1 MAGRG
6 RGKGRGQMTFNV
18 EVVGIGKGD
27 TLPPPTLQPPPLFP
41 SMDYKP
47 VPLLMGEEVEYMLAL
62 KQELRGAM
70 KNLPYF
76 VKPAAPK
83 KDVERYSD
91 KYQTSGPID
100 NAIDWN
106 PDWKRLPKE
115 LKIRVRKVQK
125 ERASVILPKHKQR
138 LPLDK
143 EEIIK
148 KLETLEKKEEE
159 VTSDEEEEKKKEEE
173 EEKEEEDD
181 YDEEE
186 HEEELPWQQTGS
198 LQLSSW
204 DETDY
209 IMSYFDNGEE
219 FGGDSDDNM
228 DEAVY

>member
-6 RGKGRGQMTFNV
+6 RGRGQMTFNV

-27 TLPPPTLQPPPLFP
+27 ALPPPTLQPPPLFP
-41 SMDYKP
+41 SLDYKP
-47 VPLLMGEEVEYMLAL
+47 VPLQMGEEVEYMLAL

-70 KNLPYF
+70 KNLPYY

-91 KYQTSGPID
+91 KYQTSGPMD

-106 PDWKRLPKE
+106 PDWKRLPPE

-125 ERASVILPKHKQR
+125 DRSTVVLPKHKQR
-138 LPLDK
+138 IPLDK

-173 EEKEEEDD
+173 EEKEEEED

-186 HEEELPWQQTGS
+186 HEEE
-198 LQLSSW
+198 
-204 DETDY
+204 TDY
-209 IMSYFDNGEE
+209 IMSYFENGED

>member
-148 KLETLEKKEEE
+148 KLEEA
-159 VTSDEEEEKKKEEE
+159 
-173 EEKEEEDD
+173 
-181 YDEEE
+181 
-186 HEEELPWQQTGS
+186 
-198 LQLSSW
+198 
-204 DETDY
+204 
-209 IMSYFDNGEE
+209 
-219 FGGDSDDNM
+219 M
-228 DEAVY
+228 DEDHSAFIVRHSLPYSKGQQGCNPYEYSSSVR